1 MEPVSSP
8 ESTPLS
14 FMPNFTLNQESD
26 ADKDSFV
33 ASTSSVNCFADVV
46 VSQNYSDIS
55 RWVFVASNHHSNIN
69 DSNFFA

>member
-33 ASTSSVNCFADVV
+33 ASASSVNCFADVV

-55 RWVFVASNHHSNIN
+55 RFVASSHQSNIN

>member
-55 RWVFVASNHHSNIN
+55 RFVASSHQSNIN

>member
-14 FMPNFTLNQESD
+14 FMPNFALNQESD

-55 RWVFVASNHHSNIN
+55 RFVASSHQSNIN